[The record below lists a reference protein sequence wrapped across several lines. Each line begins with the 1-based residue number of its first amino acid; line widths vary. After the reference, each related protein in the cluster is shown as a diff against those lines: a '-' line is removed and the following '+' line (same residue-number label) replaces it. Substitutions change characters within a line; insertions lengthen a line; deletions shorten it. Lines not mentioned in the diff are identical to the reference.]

1 MCQQPLPPANPV
13 YQALPPPAN
22 TVCRPTPPAN
32 LMSQSM
38 LPASPMSESN
48 AVTALPP
55 PPFSTPP
62 KLVPVEEV
70 MKDYP
75 GSDVATLQRLT
86 TVLAREAIFGK
97 EEMCRSS
104 LSGQKN
110 TGGLN
115 KRKLDY
121 IKTVVKSRVPN
132 MPEVHFE
139 AIWKECRGS
148 LSKSCQTLHT
158 AARKKIFS

>member
-1 MCQQPLPPANPV
+1 MCQQPLPPANPIS
-13 YQALPPPAN
+13 QARPPPAN

-32 LMSQSM
+32 LMSQTM

-75 GSDVATLQRLT
+75 RSDVAPLRRLT
-86 TVLAREAIFGK
+86 TALAREAIFGK

-104 LSGQKN
+104 LSGQKYWWAEQKEN
-110 TGGLN
+110 GL
-115 KRKLDY
+115 Y
-121 IKTVVKSRVPN
+121 
-132 MPEVHFE
+132 
-139 AIWKECRGS
+139 
-148 LSKSCQTLHT
+148 
-158 AARKKIFS
+158 

>member
-1 MCQQPLPPANPV
+1 MSTTTTPANPVYPPPPANTLCQQPLPPAKPV

-22 TVCRPTPPAN
+22 TVCWPTPPAN

-75 GSDVATLQRLT
+75 GSDVATLRRLT
-86 TVLAREAIFGK
+86 YTAKIDH
-97 EEMCRSS
+97 C
-104 LSGQKN
+104 
-110 TGGLN
+110 TG
-115 KRKLDY
+115 
-121 IKTVVKSRVPN
+121 
-132 MPEVHFE
+132 M
-139 AIWKECRGS
+139 
-148 LSKSCQTLHT
+148 
-158 AARKKIFS
+158 